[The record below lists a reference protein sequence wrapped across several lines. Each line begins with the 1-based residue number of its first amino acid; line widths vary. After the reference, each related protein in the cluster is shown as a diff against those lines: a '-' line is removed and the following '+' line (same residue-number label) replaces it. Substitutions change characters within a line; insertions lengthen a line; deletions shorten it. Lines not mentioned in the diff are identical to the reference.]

1 MNKSNEIFVTRNV
14 DSEFS
19 ITDEIKRRG
28 FSYACPILENKVIE
42 ANKLIAEK
50 LQLPIA
56 SRVCSFCKLRVV
68 EGQPVAIEQIYID
81 ENDTPSLSS
90 TDMNHRSFYQWC
102 KTEYG
107 YEVMRSEEEIK
118 VVHASEKEASLLKIK
133 PDDEVM
139 MLEGVTYKTDIKPFE
154 FFQIISIPGFY
165 RFRSCTHGEK

>member
-28 FSYACPILENKVIE
+28 FSYACPVLENKVIE

-68 EGQPVAIEQIYID
+68 EGQPVAIEQI
-81 ENDTPSLSS
+81 
-90 TDMNHRSFYQWC
+90 
-102 KTEYG
+102 
-107 YEVMRSEEEIK
+107 
-118 VVHASEKEASLLKIK
+118 
-133 PDDEVM
+133 
-139 MLEGVTYKTDIKPFE
+139 
-154 FFQIISIPGFY
+154 
-165 RFRSCTHGEK
+165 